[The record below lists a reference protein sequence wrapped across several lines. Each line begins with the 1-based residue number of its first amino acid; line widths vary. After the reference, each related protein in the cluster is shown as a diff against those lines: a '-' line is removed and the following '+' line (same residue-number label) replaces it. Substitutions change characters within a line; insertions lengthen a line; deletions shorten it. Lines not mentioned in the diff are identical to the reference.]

1 MTATLEPQM
10 LLKHSIGMHYLVD
23 FFFGHRG
30 KLKYHPPHPGF
41 FMSLCL
47 CILGYVTLQPL
58 LLKMGGVSPDF
69 DYELSHVTRF
79 NQ

>member
-1 MTATLEPQM
+1 M
-10 LLKHSIGMHYLVD
+10 LLKHSIGMHYLID

-30 KLKYHPPHPGF
+30 KLKYHPPPRF

-47 CILGYVTLQPL
+47 CILGYVTLQTL